1 MRFNRAIPAGQRL
14 SDFPEARVCTK
25 CGCRRFNSW
34 NRCMDCRNA
43 RGKVRNSR
51 LAANGGR
58 HTAAE
63 WKALLAASPACAVCK
78 RYWSDI
84 PLRPDPRYKTVWTKG
99 HKIAVYHGGTD
110 DIGNIQAECYECNFG
125 KNAGP
130 LKR

>member
-1 MRFNRAIPAGQRL
+1 
-14 SDFPEARVCTK
+14 
-25 CGCRRFNSW
+25 
-34 NRCMDCRNA
+34 MDCRNA